1 MAPRVDYGSARERT
15 IMGSNHTRRDLLGG
29 VTAAGGLAALL
40 AACGAPGT
48 GGSGGAAG
56 SAAKST
62 APATIHLGERAINE
76 QEAFDTRLPVFKEQ
90 FPYITVQRDV
100 ITGDMIAALRT
111 MAASNTLP
119 DNIHLYTGGNEYHS
133 FAVIGALKQ
142 VDSLIARDKFDLK
155 GWFPEMVEIMKIDG
169 KMYGLPFKGQV
180 LTGGFF
186 YNKNL

>member
-1 MAPRVDYGSARERT
+1 MS
-15 IMGSNHTRRDLLGG
+15 SNLTRRDVLSS
-29 VTAAGGLAALL
+29 VTGAAATGGLAALL
-40 AACGAPGT
+40 AACGAPGA
-48 GGSGGAAG
+48 GGRGDAG

-111 MAASNTLP
+111 MAAANTLP

-133 FAVIGALKQ
+133 FVVMGALKQ
-142 VDSLIARDKFDLK
+142 VDNLIARD
-155 GWFPEMVEIMKIDG
+155 
-169 KMYGLPFKGQV
+169 
-180 LTGGFF
+180 
-186 YNKNL
+186 